1 MAFSPIP
8 LEPQAGFTK
17 HSELVVG
24 RVVNVALS
32 PYLDNGKTINPEYR
46 TPADLGKILY
56 SVVYR
61 NKQIS
66 LGESAS
72 RPAWPI
78 FSFVKQYPVIGEL
91 VLIVLGPT
99 NNLNDSAS
107 AMQAYYF
114 SPFNVWNFSNNNA
127 FPNLSEYADF
137 IIRTYEKEGYN
148 YDKKKLLGENQSIL
162 ELPKGAY
169 FKEKRI
175 HTLVPFEGDSIIE
188 GRFGQSIRFGSTTT
202 LKKEESKWSN
212 SGEDGAPI
220 TIIRNG
226 QGKNTLTTPITRDT
240 ISTLSLEGQ
249 PTIENVNYDN
259 SSIYLT
265 AGQQIIIDDLTIAG
279 SVFPIN
285 SYKGSTFIALTMGV
299 KYTQNRIANES
310 TRTDQLTKNPT
321 SNEINSAK
329 SNDNNTLK
337 Q

>member
-1 MAFSPIP
+1 MAFNQIP
-8 LEPQAGFTK
+8 LEPEAGFTRN
-17 HSELVVG
+17 SELVVG
-24 RVVNVALS
+24 RVINVALS
-32 PYLDNGKTINPEYR
+32 PYLDDKKTRNPEYNS
-46 TPADLGKILY
+46 PGDLGKILY

-66 LGESAS
+66 LGENAA

-78 FSFVKQYPVIGEL
+78 FSFIKQYPVIGEL

-99 NNLNDSAS
+99 TKMNENAS

-114 SPFNVWNFSNNNA
+114 PSYNLWNSPNENA
-127 FPNLSEYADF
+127 FPNLYEYADF

-148 YDKKKLLGENQSIL
+148 YDKNKLLGSNKATP

-169 FKEKRI
+169 FTSKPIKNL
-175 HTLVPFEGDSIIE
+175 TPFEGDSIIE

-202 LKKEESKWSN
+202 LKKTESKWSN
-212 SGEDGAPI
+212 FGPDGAPI

-226 QGKNTLTTPITRDT
+226 QGRDSTTIPVTAENIQIR
-240 ISTLSLEGQ
+240 SLPDQ
-249 PTIENVNYDN
+249 PTIENINYDN